1 LAYEISS
8 LKGSCIG
15 VLVLRKWCYFEGFWK
30 QILEEE
36 IRIEDKLKAKIKWKY
51 TPFSVTKMPNTWALI
66 LELLESIPDG
76 EDMHA
81 SCFQMEVGLEKVRKV
96 LCS

>member
-1 LAYEISS
+1 
-8 LKGSCIG
+8 
-15 VLVLRKWCYFEGFWK
+15 
-30 QILEEE
+30 
-36 IRIEDKLKAKIKWKY
+36 
-51 TPFSVTKMPNTWALI
+51 MPNTWALI